1 MENTLSVTVGDTGPV
16 TSTNTL
22 VLSFVFLQ
30 VGPETPPEV
39 KSIKNAIGPS
49 VASSGTVYSAT

>member
-1 MENTLSVTVGDTGPV
+1 MGDTGPV

-22 VLSFVFLQ
+22 VLSFVFLL

-39 KSIKNAIGPS
+39 KSITKAIGPS
-49 VASSGTVYSAT
+49 VAFSGTVYSAT